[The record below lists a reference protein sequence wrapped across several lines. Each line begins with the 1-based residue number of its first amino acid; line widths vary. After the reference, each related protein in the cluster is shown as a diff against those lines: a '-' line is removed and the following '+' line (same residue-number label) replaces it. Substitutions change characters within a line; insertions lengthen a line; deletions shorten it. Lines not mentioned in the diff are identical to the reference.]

1 MCAMNTRFAWM
12 NGTMMASTD
21 ATVPLLTAGFH
32 YGIGVFEGIRAYK
45 TARGP
50 AVFRLRE
57 HMQRFEASARIL
69 GFRGLPYTVD
79 QMVQAVA
86 DTVAANAFDDC
97 YIRPIAWLADGG
109 WNLTTDTG
117 KAHVAVAVWEQAIYL
132 DPQKAAQGI
141 RSCISSFV
149 RHHPNAMM
157 TKAKTNGN
165 YVNSYMAKTDANRN
179 GFDDALLLDHNG
191 YVTEATGANVFVL
204 RGNTIITPEPD
215 AILEGITRSTVFALA
230 QDLGLSVR
238 EGRLTRDHLYIAD
251 EVFICGTAAEIVGI
265 REIDSRPIGSGQT
278 GPVTLKLIE
287 AYQQAVRGTHARSG
301 GWLHHVASAAAVV

>member
-1 MCAMNTRFAWM
+1 M
-12 NGTMMASTD
+12 NGTMMETAG

-45 TARGP
+45 TDKGT
-50 AVFRLRE
+50 AVFRLRD
-57 HMQRFEASARIL
+57 HMVRFDQSARIL
-69 GFRGLPYTVD
+69 GFKGLPYSIDEMVKVVAETVKK
-79 QMVQAVA
+79 
-86 DTVAANAFDDC
+86 NAYDDC

-109 WNLTTDTG
+109 WNLTTDSG

-132 DPQKAAQGI
+132 EKKKAEQGI
-141 RSCISSFV
+141 RSCVSNFL

-179 GFDDALLLDHNG
+179 GFDDAILLDAQG

-204 RGNTIITPEPD
+204 RGNNLITPEPD

-230 QDLGLSVR
+230 QDLGLNVR
-238 EGRLTRDHLYIAD
+238 EGRMTRDHLYIAD
-251 EVFICGTAAEIVGI
+251 EVFICGTAAEVVGI
-265 REIDSRPIGSGQT
+265 SEIDSRPIGSGKT
-278 GPVTLKLIE
+278 GPVTLKLID
-287 AYQQAVRGTHARSG
+287 AYAKAVRGTHPRSDA
-301 GWLHHVASAAAVV
+301 WLHHV